1 MSQSEEIPSPGRRFQ
16 GSRASRKSCG
26 LADCKTLGIQQA
38 RQLELGTA
46 LLSVRVVVRS
56 HRSRPSAQRSPAE
69 P

>member
-38 RQLELGTA
+38 SSSSWALA